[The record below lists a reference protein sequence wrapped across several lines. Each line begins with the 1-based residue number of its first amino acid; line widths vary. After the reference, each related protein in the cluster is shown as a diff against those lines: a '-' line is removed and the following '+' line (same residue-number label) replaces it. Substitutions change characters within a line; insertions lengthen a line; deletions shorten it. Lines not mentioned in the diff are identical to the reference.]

1 MWQRYKYHILMHFI
15 IFLWGFT
22 GILGKLIHKDALH
35 IVWYRT
41 LIAFVALGLFL
52 LYLGKDL
59 RLTKKMAPKVIGVG
73 LIVAIHWMTFYYS
86 IQLSTASLAILCL
99 STTTLHVSWLEPLVM
114 NKKFSLRQ
122 LLMGLVVISGIS
134 FVSLDFSGQELLA
147 LFFGLFSA
155 LCAAFFSVFNAKL
168 SEKTSAEQLTFY
180 EMIAAF
186 VLVSFVLLGLG
197 KLNASDLSL
206 SLNDFYWLLFLGVI
220 CTSFAF
226 LATIIIVRKLGAFTV
241 SLNINLEPIYTI
253 LLAIVLLNEHKS
265 LSTNFYVGAAIIV
278 LVLLINGLIR
288 HFELRKITSE
298 IG

>member
-1 MWQRYKYHILMHFI
+1 MWQRYKYHALMHLI

-168 SEKTSAEQLTFY
+168 SEETSAEQLTFY

-197 KLNASDLSL
+197 KLNAYDLSL

-265 LSTNFYVGAAIIV
+265 LSTNFYLGAAIIV

>member
-1 MWQRYKYHILMHFI
+1 MWQRYKYHVLMHLI

-52 LYLGKDL
+52 LYLGKDF

-73 LIVAIHWMTFYYS
+73 LVVAIHWMTFYYS

-134 FVSLDFSGQELLA
+134 FVSLDFSEQELLA

-265 LSTNFYVGAAIIV
+265 LSTNFYLGAAIIV
-278 LVLLINGLIR
+278 LVLLLNGLIR
-288 HFELRKITSE
+288 HFELRNMNSE

>member
-1 MWQRYKYHILMHFI
+1 MWQRYKYHVLMHLI

-52 LYLGKDL
+52 LYLGKDF

-134 FVSLDFSGQELLA
+134 FVSLDFS
-147 LFFGLFSA
+147 
-155 LCAAFFSVFNAKL
+155 
-168 SEKTSAEQLTFY
+168 
-180 EMIAAF
+180 
-186 VLVSFVLLGLG
+186 
-197 KLNASDLSL
+197 
-206 SLNDFYWLLFLGVI
+206 
-220 CTSFAF
+220 
-226 LATIIIVRKLGAFTV
+226 
-241 SLNINLEPIYTI
+241 
-253 LLAIVLLNEHKS
+253 
-265 LSTNFYVGAAIIV
+265 
-278 LVLLINGLIR
+278 
-288 HFELRKITSE
+288 
-298 IG
+298 

>member
-1 MWQRYKYHILMHFI
+1 MWQRYKYHALMHLI

-35 IVWYRT
+35 IVWYRV

-52 LYLGKDL
+52 LYKGKDL
-59 RLTKKMAPKVIGVG
+59 RLSKKLAPKVLGVG
-73 LIVAIHWMTFYYS
+73 LIVATHWMTFYYS

-114 NKKFSLRQ
+114 KKKFSIRQ

-168 SEKTSAEQLTFY
+168 SEETSAEQLTFY

-186 VLVSFVLLGLG
+186 TLVSIILLSLG
-197 KLNASDLSL
+197 KLHVSDLIVSFSDL
-206 SLNDFYWLLFLGVI
+206 CWLLFLGIV

-265 LSTNFYVGAAIIV
+265 LSTNFYLGAAIIV
-278 LVLLINGLIR
+278 LVLLSNGLIK
-288 HFELRKITSE
+288 HFELRKTSSE

>member
-1 MWQRYKYHILMHFI
+1 MWQRYKYHALMHLI

-35 IVWYRT
+35 IVWYRV

-52 LYLGKDL
+52 LYKGKDL
-59 RLTKKMAPKVIGVG
+59 RLSKKLAPKVLGVG
-73 LIVAIHWMTFYYS
+73 LIVATHWMTFYYS

-114 NKKFSLRQ
+114 KKKFSIRQ

-147 LFFGLFSA
+147 LFFGLISA

-168 SEKTSAEQLTFY
+168 SEETSAEQLTFY

-186 VLVSFVLLGLG
+186 TLVSIILLSLG
-197 KLNASDLSL
+197 KLHVSDLIVSFSDL
-206 SLNDFYWLLFLGVI
+206 CWLLFLGIV

-226 LATIIIVRKLGAFTV
+226 LATIVIVRKLGAFTV

-265 LSTNFYVGAAIIV
+265 LSTNFYLGAAIIV
-278 LVLLINGLIR
+278 LVLLSNGLIK
-288 HFELRKITSE
+288 HFELRKTSSE

>member
-1 MWQRYKYHILMHFI
+1 MWQRYKYHALMHLI

-35 IVWYRT
+35 IVWYRV

-52 LYLGKDL
+52 LYKGKDL
-59 RLTKKMAPKVIGVG
+59 RLSKKLAPKVLGVG
-73 LIVAIHWMTFYYS
+73 LIVVTHWMTFYYS

-122 LLMGLVVISGIS
+122 LLMALVVISGIS
-134 FVSLDFSGQELLA
+134 FVSLDFSGQEFLA

-168 SEKTSAEQLTFY
+168 SEETSAEQLTFY

-186 VLVSFVLLGLG
+186 VLVSIILLSLG
-197 KLNASDLSL
+197 KLHVSDLIVSFSDL
-206 SLNDFYWLLFLGVI
+206 CWLLFLGIV

-226 LATIIIVRKLGAFTV
+226 LATIVIVRKLGAFTV

-265 LSTNFYVGAAIIV
+265 LSTNFYLGAAIIV
-278 LVLLINGLIR
+278 LVLLINGLIK

>member
-1 MWQRYKYHILMHFI
+1 MHLI

-35 IVWYRT
+35 IVWYRV

-52 LYLGKDL
+52 LYIGKDL
-59 RLTKKMAPKVIGVG
+59 RLSKKLAPKVLGVG

-114 NKKFSLRQ
+114 KKKFSIRQ

-147 LFFGLFSA
+147 LFFGLLSA

-168 SEKTSAEQLTFY
+168 SEETSAEQLTFY

-186 VLVSFVLLGLG
+186 TLVSIILLSLG
-197 KLNASDLSL
+197 KLHVSDLIVSFSDL
-206 SLNDFYWLLFLGVI
+206 CWLLFLGIV

-265 LSTNFYVGAAIIV
+265 LSTNFYLGAAIIV
-278 LVLLINGLIR
+278 LVLLSNGLIK
-288 HFELRKITSE
+288 HFELRKTSSE

>member
-1 MWQRYKYHILMHFI
+1 MWQRYKYHALMHLI

-35 IVWYRT
+35 IVWYRV

-52 LYLGKDL
+52 LYKGKDL
-59 RLTKKMAPKVIGVG
+59 RLSKNLAHKVLGVG
-73 LIVAIHWMTFYYS
+73 LIVATHWMTFYYS

-114 NKKFSLRQ
+114 KKKFSIRQ

-168 SEKTSAEQLTFY
+168 SEETSAEQLTFY

-186 VLVSFVLLGLG
+186 TLVSIILLSLG
-197 KLNASDLSL
+197 KLHVSDLIVSFSDL
-206 SLNDFYWLLFLGVI
+206 CWLLFLGIV

-226 LATIIIVRKLGAFTV
+226 LATIVIVRKLGAFTV

-265 LSTNFYVGAAIIV
+265 LSTNFYLGAAIIV
-278 LVLLINGLIR
+278 LVLLSNGLIK
-288 HFELRKITSE
+288 HFELRKTSSE

>member
-1 MWQRYKYHILMHFI
+1 MHFI

-59 RLTKKMAPKVIGVG
+59 RLSKKMAPKVLGVG

-168 SEKTSAEQLTFY
+168 SEETSAEQLTFY

-186 VLVSFVLLGLG
+186 ALVSIVLLGLG

-206 SLNDFYWLLFLGVI
+206 TLIDFYWLLFLGVI

-253 LLAIVLLNEHKS
+253 LLAILLLNEHKS
-265 LSTNFYVGAAIIV
+265 LSTNFYLGAAIIV

>member
-1 MWQRYKYHILMHFI
+1 MWQRYKYHALMHLI

-35 IVWYRT
+35 IVWYRV

-52 LYLGKDL
+52 LYKGKDI
-59 RLTKKMAPKVIGVG
+59 RLSKNLAPKVLGVG
-73 LIVAIHWMTFYYS
+73 LIVGIHWMTFYYS

-168 SEKTSAEQLTFY
+168 SEETSAEQLTFY

-186 VLVSFVLLGLG
+186 VLVSIILLSLG
-197 KLNASDLSL
+197 KLHVSDLIVSFSDL
-206 SLNDFYWLLFLGVI
+206 CWLLFLGIV

-226 LATIIIVRKLGAFTV
+226 LATIVIVRKLGAFTV

-265 LSTNFYVGAAIIV
+265 LSTNFYLGAAIIV

-288 HFELRKITSE
+288 HFELRKITSK

>member
-1 MWQRYKYHILMHFI
+1 MWQRYKYHALMHLI

-265 LSTNFYVGAAIIV
+265 LSTNFYLGAAIIV

>member
-168 SEKTSAEQLTFY
+168 SEETSAEQLTFY

-186 VLVSFVLLGLG
+186 ALVSIVLLGLG

-206 SLNDFYWLLFLGVI
+206 TLSDFYWLLFLGVI

-265 LSTNFYVGAAIIV
+265 LSTNFYLGAAIIV

>member
-1 MWQRYKYHILMHFI
+1 MWQRYKYHALMHLI

-35 IVWYRT
+35 IVWYRV

-52 LYLGKDL
+52 LYKGKDL
-59 RLTKKMAPKVIGVG
+59 RLSKKLAPKVLGVG
-73 LIVAIHWMTFYYS
+73 LIVATHWMTFYYS

-114 NKKFSLRQ
+114 KKKFSIRQ

-168 SEKTSAEQLTFY
+168 SEETSAEQLTFY

-186 VLVSFVLLGLG
+186 TLVSIILLSLG
-197 KLNASDLSL
+197 KLHVSDLIVSFSDL
-206 SLNDFYWLLFLGVI
+206 CWLLFLGIV

-226 LATIIIVRKLGAFTV
+226 LATIVIVRKLGAFTV

-265 LSTNFYVGAAIIV
+265 LSTNFYLGAAIIV
-278 LVLLINGLIR
+278 LVLLSNGLIK
-288 HFELRKITSE
+288 HFELRKTSSE

>member
-1 MWQRYKYHILMHFI
+1 MWQRYKYHALMHLI

-168 SEKTSAEQLTFY
+168 SEETSAEQLTFY

-186 VLVSFVLLGLG
+186 ALVSIVLLGLG

-206 SLNDFYWLLFLGVI
+206 TLSDFYWLLFLGVI

-265 LSTNFYVGAAIIV
+265 LSTNFYLGAAIIV

>member
-265 LSTNFYVGAAIIV
+265 LSTNFYLGAAIIV

-288 HFELRKITSE
+288 HFELRKITGE
-298 IG
+298 IV

>member
-265 LSTNFYVGAAIIV
+265 LSTNFYLGAAIIV

>member
-1 MWQRYKYHILMHFI
+1 MWQRYKYHLLMHFI

-59 RLTKKMAPKVIGVG
+59 RLSKKMAPKVLGVG

-168 SEKTSAEQLTFY
+168 SEETSAEQLTFY

-186 VLVSFVLLGLG
+186 ALVSIVLLGLG

-206 SLNDFYWLLFLGVI
+206 TLIDFYWLLFLGVI

-253 LLAIVLLNEHKS
+253 LLAILLLNEHKS
-265 LSTNFYVGAAIIV
+265 LSTNFYLGAAIIV

>member
-1 MWQRYKYHILMHFI
+1 MWQRYKYHVLMHFI

-52 LYLGKDL
+52 LYLGKDF

-73 LIVAIHWMTFYYS
+73 LVVAIHWMTFYYS

-265 LSTNFYVGAAIIV
+265 LSTNFYLGAAIIV
-278 LVLLINGLIR
+278 LVLLLNGLIR
-288 HFELRKITSE
+288 HFELRNMNSE

>member
-1 MWQRYKYHILMHFI
+1 
-15 IFLWGFT
+15 
-22 GILGKLIHKDALH
+22 
-35 IVWYRT
+35 
-41 LIAFVALGLFL
+41 
-52 LYLGKDL
+52 
-59 RLTKKMAPKVIGVG
+59 
-73 LIVAIHWMTFYYS
+73 
-86 IQLSTASLAILCL
+86 
-99 STTTLHVSWLEPLVM
+99 
-114 NKKFSLRQ
+114 
-122 LLMGLVVISGIS
+122 
-134 FVSLDFSGQELLA
+134 
-147 LFFGLFSA
+147 LFSA

-265 LSTNFYVGAAIIV
+265 LSTNFYLGAAIIV
-278 LVLLINGLIR
+278 LVLLLNGLIR
-288 HFELRKITSE
+288 HFELRNMNRE